1 MDATTL
7 LTPEVLA
14 RLKRIQF
21 RMRSLATNV
30 FSGEYTSAFKG
41 QGIEFEEVR
50 PYQPGD
56 EIRRIDWNVTART
69 GDPFLK
75 IFREE
80 RETTIYFL
88 VDVSA
93 SMVFGT
99 TRHRKADIAAE
110 VTALLAYTALKSH
123 DRIGLVLFSDHVER
137 YIPAKKGR
145 GHIWR
150 VIREILTHQSHAGK
164 TNLALPLEFLNR
176 VVKRRA
182 VAFLISDFYGEK
194 GGSFP
199 MILRRTARHH
209 DLIAVSIRDRR
220 EETLP
225 PVRWVELKDAETG
238 TRRLINTSD
247 PTLQD
252 LWSKRGMREQEE
264 LTRLLQSSRMDQIA
278 LDTEGNYV
286 NPLIRFFR
294 SRERRH
300 H

>member
-1 MDATTL
+1 MDSTSL

-14 RLKRIQF
+14 KLKRIQF
-21 RMRSLATNV
+21 RMRSLSTDV

-80 RETTIYFL
+80 RETTILFL

-93 SMVFGT
+93 SMAFGST
-99 TRHRKADIAAE
+99 QHRKADIAAE

-123 DRIGLVLFSDHVER
+123 DRIGLVLFSDRVER

-150 VIREILTHQSHAGK
+150 VIREILTHRSHAGK
-164 TNLALPLEFLNR
+164 TDLAIPLEFLNR
-176 VVKRRA
+176 IVKRRA
-182 VAFLISDFYGEK
+182 VVFLISDFFGDK
-194 GGSFP
+194 GGAFP
-199 MILRRTARHH
+199 MTLRRTARHH

-225 PVRWVELKDAETG
+225 AVRWVELQDAETG
-238 TRRLINTSD
+238 TRRLLNSSD
-247 PTLQD
+247 PVLQD
-252 LWSKRGMREQEE
+252 FWAKRGAREQEE
-264 LTRLLQSSRMDQIA
+264 LARLLRSSRMDQIA
-278 LDTEGNYV
+278 MDTEGNYV

-294 SRERRH
+294 SRERRYR
-300 H
+300 

>member
-93 SMVFGT
+93 SMVFGD
-99 TRHRKADIAAE
+99 RK
-110 VTALLAYTALKSH
+110 S
-123 DRIGLVLFSDHVER
+123 
-137 YIPAKKGR
+137 
-145 GHIWR
+145 
-150 VIREILTHQSHAGK
+150 
-164 TNLALPLEFLNR
+164 
-176 VVKRRA
+176 
-182 VAFLISDFYGEK
+182 
-194 GGSFP
+194 
-199 MILRRTARHH
+199 
-209 DLIAVSIRDRR
+209 
-220 EETLP
+220 
-225 PVRWVELKDAETG
+225 
-238 TRRLINTSD
+238 
-247 PTLQD
+247 
-252 LWSKRGMREQEE
+252 
-264 LTRLLQSSRMDQIA
+264 TRLNSSHSQISYA
-278 LDTEGNYV
+278 V
-286 NPLIRFFR
+286 FCF
-294 SRERRH
+294 
-300 H
+300 